1 MEVVVKM
8 SCMTGVGAVT
18 QVKVSCWRCVVLLV
32 LMGGC
37 VCHYERVCV
46 CVFLRLQMD
55 GIPRMP
61 CMCHAAAL
69 AALGAASVYVM
80 LIMMMMIATL

>member
-1 MEVVVKM
+1 MKM

-37 VCHYERVCV
+37 VCHYERV